1 MSAEQHDNAA
11 PYALGAL
18 SEIETRAF
26 ERHLGE
32 CADCRAELERLLP
45 AVDALA
51 LAPEPVAPS
60 PAVRR
65 ELMRRVA
72 EEPSFDGEAIEE
84 TWLARR
90 RRRLG
95 GGWGRQLAGAL
106 RPAIVTAALALGAL
120 AGIVGYGLGRGDE
133 EGRTLAANV
142 DRARI
147 GDASGELDLPGD
159 EHAPAILSVRG
170 LPVPQPGRTYEAWVL
185 RDGRA
190 EPAGVFTV
198 RADGTGEAPV
208 TGDLRGAD
216 AVMVT
221 RERAGGA
228 VAPTERPLMVI
239 RLD

>member
-1 MSAEQHDNAA
+1 MSTTQHDNAA

-60 PAVRR
+60 PGVKR

-72 EEPSFDGEAIEE
+72 EEPSVESAGTEE
-84 TWLARR
+84 TGPAR

-95 GGWGRQLAGAL
+95 AGLAHQLAGAA
-106 RPAIVTAALALGAL
+106 RPAIVAAALAMAAL
-120 AGIVGYGLGRGDE
+120 AGIAGYGLGRGDE

-147 GDASGELDLPGD
+147 GDASAELELPGD
-159 EHAPAILSVRG
+159 DNAAAILSVRG